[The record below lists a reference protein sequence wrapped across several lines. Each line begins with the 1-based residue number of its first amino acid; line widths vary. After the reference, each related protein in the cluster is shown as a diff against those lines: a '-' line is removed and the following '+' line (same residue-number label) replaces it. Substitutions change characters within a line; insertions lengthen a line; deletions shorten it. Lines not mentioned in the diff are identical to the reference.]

1 MDRHQREQLHKW
13 MVSLA
18 DGDRGAFRAV
28 YEAIRPILWRFAER
42 SLGNAADAEDVA
54 QEALLKVF
62 GRASEFDRRREVLPW
77 ALGIAA
83 YECRT
88 FRRRASRRREDDEA
102 GAEIGELK
110 HGGRTPEEDVIE
122 RDLHAAAMEV
132 LGTLR
137 AQDVETILAAVQE
150 THRPAIAGSTFRK
163 RLERGLGRL
172 RVAWRARHGSG

>member
-1 MDRHQREQLHKW
+1 MDRHQREELHEW

-28 YEAIRPILWRFAER
+28 YETVRPIVWRFAER

-62 GRASEFDRRREVLPW
+62 NRASEFDRSREALPW

-88 FRRRASRRREDDEA
+88 FRRSASRRREDSSV
-102 GAEIGELK
+102 EIRELK
-110 HGGRTPEEDVIE
+110 HGSRTPEEDVIE
-122 RDLHAAAMEV
+122 ADLHAAALEV
-132 LGTLR
+132 LGTLG

-150 THRPAIAGSTFRK
+150 THRPAIAGPTFRK

>member
-1 MDRHQREQLHKW
+1 MDRRQREQLHER

-28 YEAIRPILWRFAER
+28 YETIRPILCRFAER
-42 SLGNAADAEDVA
+42 LLGNAADAEDVA

-62 GRASEFDRRREVLPW
+62 VRASEFDRSREALPW

-88 FRRRASRRREDDEA
+88 FRRKASRRREDHGTA
-102 GAEIGELK
+102 AELGEFK
-110 HGGRTPEEDVIE
+110 HAGRTPEADVIE
-122 RDLHAAAMEV
+122 RDLHAAAREV

-137 AQDVETILAAVQE
+137 AQDVETILAAMGE
-150 THRPAIAGSTFRK
+150 THRPAVAGSAFRK
-163 RLERGLGRL
+163 RLERGVGRL
-172 RVAWRARHGSG
+172 RVAWTARHGSG